1 MCWGGSRVES
11 SFNFLFY
18 QFYYREIISLAF
30 INDGKS
36 VSNLC
41 RKVSGSRQAGS
52 VFRINS
58 GGKI

>member
-1 MCWGGSRVES
+1 MCRGGSGVES
-11 SFNFLFY
+11 SFNLLFY
-18 QFYYREIISLAF
+18 QSYYREIISLAF

-52 VFRINS
+52 VF
-58 GGKI
+58 